1 MEREGRKI
9 GLLSTKCQNKEEK
22 VVRYNL
28 VNIYQELLISIV
40 VALNDENKFLLFYN
54 TCNICYL
61 SFNSIYLTLH

>member
-40 VALNDENKFLLFYN
+40 VALND
-54 TCNICYL
+54 
-61 SFNSIYLTLH
+61 